1 MYDAVEFRKRVQHC
15 VERVNESGLSPA
27 EQAVFLQMAA
37 KWVELAEDP
46 HRLNTL
52 IGGAFE
58 APRPHWP
65 PGGVT
70 GEIAPM
76 YETVHCPDCK
86 LPARLV
92 LVMPS
97 VEKPDTDEIT
107 YLCTACDKEFRRN
120 ARAKS
125 LDGLR

>member
-1 MYDAVEFRKRVQHC
+1 
-15 VERVNESGLSPA
+15 
-27 EQAVFLQMAA
+27 MAA

-46 HRLNTL
+46 HRLNAL

-107 YLCTACDKEFRRN
+107 YLCTACDKEFKRN